1 MNKTLPVCVLT
12 AATAASIGLTV
23 PAEAA
28 VTLHADGTGS
38 VGRDDVLQAV
48 DWTDGRL
55 QTSAAELDLVAET
68 VTVATATWECVQE
81 ATGAVA
87 VQERRTTTTSRADLV
102 ATVQRS
108 SVTGA
113 VTGFELQGFAADAVA
128 VSVVEGPELDACP
141 GSESGSESGSE
152 DGSESGSED
161 GSESGSEHES
171 GAWSRGP
178 RSTERAQE
186 HTGPALEIV
195 HEGVAHPVPVERGAA
210 A

>member
-1 MNKTLPVCVLT
+1 VNKTLPVCVLT

-141 GSESGSESGSE
+141 GSENGREH
-152 DGSESGSED
+152 
-161 GSESGSEHES
+161 GSEHEP
-171 GAWSRGP
+171 GAWSRVP

-186 HTGPALEIV
+186 QAGPALEIV